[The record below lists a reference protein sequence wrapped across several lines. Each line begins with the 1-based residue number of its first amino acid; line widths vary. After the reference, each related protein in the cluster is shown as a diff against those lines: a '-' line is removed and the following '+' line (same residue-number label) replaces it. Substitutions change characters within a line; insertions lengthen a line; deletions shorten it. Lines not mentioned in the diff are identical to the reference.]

1 MTKDKR
7 KPPSRIKYEQSH
19 PVVSCRVPKVIYDR
33 LQDVKQRDGRS
44 FTDILKIGLRIRE
57 SKAKKEDQAYSEGY
71 EEGYNEAKREYRV
84 TYACSVCGKTISL
97 NSESEKEAA
106 SQYMEEHNWGHAEC
120 HKKRQ
125 QGYL

>member
-44 FTDILKIGLRIRE
+44 FMDILKIGLRIRE
-57 SKAKKEDQAYSEGY
+57 SKAKKEVEAYSEGY
-71 EEGYNEAKREYRV
+71 KEGYREAEREFKV
-84 TYACSVCGKTISL
+84 TYACSVCGKTIAL
-97 NSESEKEAA
+97 NSKGEKQAA
-106 SQYMEEHNWGHAEC
+106 SEYMEEHGWGHKEC
-120 HKKRQ
+120 HEE
-125 QGYL
+125 G